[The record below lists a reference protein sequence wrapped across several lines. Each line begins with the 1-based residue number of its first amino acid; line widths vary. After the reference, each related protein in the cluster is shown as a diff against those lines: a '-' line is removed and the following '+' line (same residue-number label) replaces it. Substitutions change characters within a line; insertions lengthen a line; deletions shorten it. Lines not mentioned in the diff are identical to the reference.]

1 MINHTIAVLRR
12 YAEFTGRSSRAEYWY
27 FLLAAL
33 VFGALFGLLF
43 GVVGAV
49 IGLSSAQVSQ
59 YINIVLVPVQLAL
72 LIPSL
77 AVSIRRMHDVD
88 KSGWFLLIP
97 IYNLVLVASSGVV
110 GDNRFG
116 PDPKVASTPALATG
130 PATDSVAN

>member
-27 FLLAAL
+27 FLLGWIVL
-33 VFGALFGLLF
+33 SVLLGIIL
-43 GVVGAV
+43 GVVDSV
-49 IGLSSAQVSQ
+49 LGLGSYKV
-59 YINIVLVPVQLAL
+59 NIVIVIFNLAL
-72 LIPSL
+72 IIPYF